1 MRRVWWLVLLWV
13 LVACPQPPK
22 PDPDKTNQLLPL
34 ENPFLHPDPFSRN
47 VWDLQTV
54 QNRVLIGS
62 GDAWRNTGTNK
73 QKIEVVSYNPEQGF
87 QKEFTVDDEQIHR
100 FVLAGARVFVPGF
113 DPLEDWS
120 LGNFYTLE
128 TRCLAPIPCWSKT
141 RTIPFGV
148 HTYDIAEFA
157 GKLYAT
163 IGGFDAEVKP
173 GLLESS
179 DGGQTWQSVTTP
191 ELLGL
196 TFTRFFELNGELY
209 AVQEVRPDSSSGLA
223 KLQNGVFSSAGIQGS
238 ALVPDQ
244 PSTWRGRLGRIT
256 ASGSKLFY
264 TAASQGNN
272 VALPEALYSAS
283 GNLQAQHLPL
293 QVGERPTDILPLET
307 GVAVLAVT
315 PSPDGYLNRV
325 YTTDGTSLTERFYFR
340 SQRFARSFERL
351 GTSWVFGLG
360 CLESEPCDG
369 AGLLYGLEEKP

>member
-1 MRRVWWLVLLWV
+1 MRRVLWLVLLWV

-22 PDPDKTNQLLPL
+22 PDPDRTAQLQPL

-54 QNRVLIGS
+54 QNRVLIAS

-73 QKIEVVSYNPEQGF
+73 QKIEVVSYSLEQAF

-100 FVLAGARVFVPGF
+100 FVVAGERVFVPGF

-128 TRCLAPIPCWSKT
+128 TRCLAPVPCWSKT

-179 DGGQTWQSVTTP
+179 DGGQTWQSVTAS
-191 ELLGL
+191 ELMGL
-196 TFTRFFELNGELY
+196 TFTRFFELAGDLY
-209 AVQEVRPDSSSGLA
+209 AVQEVRSDSSLGLA
-223 KLQNGVFSSAGIQGS
+223 KLQNGVFSSAGILGA

-256 ASGSKLFY
+256 AAGSRLFY

-272 VALPEALYSAS
+272 VALPEALYMAS
-283 GNLQAQHLPL
+283 DALQATRLPL
-293 QVGERPTDILPLET
+293 QDGERPVDIVPLEN

-315 PSPDGYLNRV
+315 PSMDGYLNRV
-325 YTTDGTSLTERFYFR
+325 YTLNGTSLTERFYFR

-351 GTSWVFGLG
+351 GTGWLFGLG

-369 AGLLYGLEEKP
+369 AGLLYGLEDK